1 MNLTGVIAKGAVS
14 APMNVPKK
22 GDQDGRRK
30 GDELMRLKML
40 DGNGAAVEAIRLARP
55 GVIAAYPITPQSSIS
70 EHLADCVMNGE
81 INAEY
86 VRVESEHSAMSVCIG
101 AQLTGVR
108 VATAT
113 ASVGLAL
120 MHEVCG
126 VASGCRVPIVM
137 PVVNRSLVAPWSLWC
152 DHQDTMAERDTGWLQ
167 YYCGTVQEVLDLT
180 LCAYRISE
188 HEEVMTPSMVCLD
201 GFYLSHSMQK
211 VTVPTDE
218 EAWDFVKPYVRKNMY
233 LDPTDV
239 MFINDLCPTS
249 EYTEMRYQQKIGFEK
264 AEEVTIQVFEEYEQR
279 FGRRLHTVES
289 YHLEDAEVAVVTIG
303 SMSGAGKYVVDQLR
317 QKGVKAG
324 LLRICMFRPFPA
336 KEVRTALKDVKVIGV
351 MDRSAGLGGV
361 SAPVAE
367 EVKAAMYG
375 AESRI
380 FSFIGGLAGRD
391 ISDVTFRGIFA
402 ELIQVC
408 EGKSDGVNS
417 WYDLNGDPM
426 SLREVQ
432 TC

>member
-1 MNLTGVIAKGAVS
+1 MPV
-14 APMNVPKK
+14 
-22 GDQDGRRK
+22 
-30 GDELMRLKML
+30 KMF

-55 GVIAAYPITPQSSIS
+55 GVIAAYPITPQSSIA
-70 EHLADCVMNGE
+70 EQLADCVADGK
-81 INAEY
+81 IQAEY
-86 VRVESEHSAMSVCIG
+86 VRVESEHSAMSVCVG

-126 VASGCRVPIVM
+126 LASGCRVPIVM

-167 YYCGTVQEVLDLT
+167 YYCGSVQEVLDLL

-201 GFYLSHSMQK
+201 GFFLSHSMQK
-211 VTVPTDE
+211 VYVPTDE
-218 EAWDFVKPYVRKNMY
+218 EAWEFVKPYVRKNMY

-249 EYTEMRYQQKIGFEK
+249 EYTEMRYQQKVGFQRAAQVTK
-264 AEEVTIQVFEEYEQR
+264 EVFAEYEQR
-279 FGRRLHTVES
+279 FGRKLHTVET
-289 YHLEDAEVAVVTIG
+289 YMLEDAEVAVVTLG
-303 SMSGAGKYVVDQLR
+303 SMSGTAKYVVNELR
-317 QKGVKAG
+317 SKGIKAG

-336 KEVRTALKDVKVIGV
+336 DEIREALKGVKVIGV
-351 MDRSAGLGGV
+351 VDRSAGLGGAQ
-361 SAPVAE
+361 APVAS

-375 AESRI
+375 CDSKI
-380 FSFIGGLAGRD
+380 FSLVGGLAGRD
-391 ISDVTFRGIFA
+391 V
-402 ELIQVC
+402 
-408 EGKSDGVNS
+408 SDGSFRSIFSDLLAVKDGKAEDVNA
-417 WYDLNGDPM
+417 WFDLKGDPM
-426 SLREVQ
+426 SLREVEVV
-432 TC
+432 C